1 MAKKIKDA
9 KMGKKSRNQLPQEPI
24 ELIVSDLSHDGRG
37 VAKWN
42 DKVVFVQ
49 NALPGEKVMAK
60 LNRKTRNF
68 NEALA
73 VEILE
78 SSPDRVTPKCQFYT
92 VCNGCS
98 MMHLH
103 EDKQI
108 SFKFNTLKNNFH
120 KMSHVEP
127 AEWISPLTDSHW
139 NYRRRARLSVKWVIA
154 KEKVLVGFREKNG
167 RFVADMDHCLILEK
181 TLADLIKPLAEMFA
195 TLSIKAFIPQ
205 VECSMGE
212 SATSLIIRH
221 MKPLSDND
229 LAVIKEF
236 AKAHQLQIY
245 LQSKGPKTIQAIEN
259 YSEPLSFDIES
270 FGLTYE
276 FLPNDFI
283 QVNQRMNEKMITQ
296 ALNAMEIQSSDVVLD
311 LFCGLGNFTL
321 PMAQKAMS
329 VVGVEGDTQL
339 VERAKHNA
347 SINQLSNVTFY
358 EADLT
363 KEQDNSEWFKQP
375 FTKVLIDP
383 PRSGAWEI
391 LPLIAQTAAKT
402 LIYVSCH
409 PASLARDTDRL
420 VNELGF
426 TLIKAG
432 VMDMFPHTSHV
443 ESMAIFTRP

>member
-1 MAKKIKDA
+1 
-9 KMGKKSRNQLPQEPI
+9 MGRRSRNQLPQEPVELVI
-24 ELIVSDLSHDGRG
+24 EDLSHDGRG

-42 DKVVFVQ
+42 EKVVFVQ
-49 NALPGEKVMAK
+49 NALPGETVMAK
-60 LNRKTRNF
+60 LNRKTRSF

-73 VEILE
+73 TEIQNP
-78 SSPDRVTPKCQFYT
+78 SPDRVEPKCEFYT

-98 MMHLH
+98 MMHLQ
-103 EDKQI
+103 EEKQI

-127 AEWISPLTDSHW
+127 KEWIAPLTDSHW
-139 NYRRRARLSVKWVIA
+139 NYRRRARLSVKWVAA

-167 RFVADMDHCLILEK
+167 RFVADMNNCHVLEK
-181 TLADLIKPLAEMFA
+181 PLADLLQPLADLFA
-195 TLSIKAFIPQ
+195 AMTVKAFIPQ

-212 SATSLIIRH
+212 PNISIIVRH
-221 MKPLSDND
+221 MKPFSNED
-229 LAVIKEF
+229 LQLMLDF
-236 AKAHQLQIY
+236 SHQHDLQVF
-245 LQSKGPKTIQAIEN
+245 LQSKGPKTIKPLEN
-259 YSEPLSFDIES
+259 YKEPLGFELKSFN
-270 FGLTYE
+270 LKYE

-283 QVNQRMNEKMITQ
+283 QVNRKMNEKMIAQ
-296 ALNAMEIQSSDVVLD
+296 ALDAMDIQTDDVILD

-321 PMAQKAMS
+321 PMAQKAAE
-329 VVGVEGDTQL
+329 VVGVEGDSQL

-347 SINQLSNVTFY
+347 QINALDQVHFY

-363 KEQDNSEWFKQP
+363 QDHSKSEWFNRP
-375 FTKVLIDP
+375 YTKVLIDP

-391 LPLIAQTAAKT
+391 LPLIAETAAKT

-426 TLIKAG
+426 TLEKAG

-443 ESMAIFTRP
+443 ESMAIFSRK